1 MSPHAP
7 HAAQA
12 PTQMSDTCCR
22 LMRLMRPARRHRC
35 VTFAVVHACAP
46 TCCRLMRPARPA
58 CRHRCVTLG
67 ASHAPRAPRAPTR
80 MCDTCCRL
88 MRPTRPARRHRCVT
102 LAVASW
108 APRADTQGNITSQT
122 STTSQAYTRARLSLV
137 CIAPMTS
144 QAGFI
149 SQANIHSQ
157 CSPVLLTRTC
167 VFEKAHHRTCW
178 HQLTS

>member
-1 MSPHAP
+1 MLSSHAP
-7 HAAQA
+7 HAPRA
-12 PTQMSDTCCR
+12 PTQMCDICCR
-22 LMRLMRPARRHRC
+22 PCLCSYLLSP
-35 VTFAVVHACAP
+35 
-46 TCCRLMRPARPA
+46 
-58 CRHRCVTLG
+58 
-67 ASHAPRAPRAPTR
+67 HAPRAPRAPTR

-157 CSPVLLTRTC
+157 CSPVLLTRTFIFC
-167 VFEKAHHRTCW
+167 FLFIQKKQKNPHGIC
-178 HQLTS
+178 

>member
-1 MSPHAP
+1 MIRRPPRSTQSRSS
-7 HAAQA
+7 AA
-12 PTQMSDTCCR
+12 SDVYKR
-22 LMRLMRPARRHRC
+22 Q
-35 VTFAVVHACAP
+35 VHACAP
-46 TCCRLMRPARPA
+46 TCCRLMRHACPA

-67 ASHAPRAPRAPTR
+67 ASHALRAPRAPTR

-88 MRPTRPARRHRCVT
+88 MRPTPPARRHTCVT

-108 APRADTQGNITSQT
+108 APRADTQGNIISQT

-149 SQANIHSQ
+149 SQANIHSP
-157 CSPVLLTRTC
+157 CSPILLTRTC
-167 VFEKAHHRTCW
+167 VLKKKTPHGSC
-178 HQLTS
+178 

>member
-22 LMRLMRPARRHRC
+22 IMRLMRPARRHRC

-67 ASHAPRAPRAPTR
+67 ASHAPRAPTR

-88 MRPTRPARRHRCVT
+88 MRPTRPARRRRCVT

-108 APRADTQGNITSQT
+108 APRADTQGNITSH
-122 STTSQAYTRARLSLV
+122 TRT
-137 CIAPMTS
+137 TS

-178 HQLTS
+178 HQFTS

>member
-1 MSPHAP
+1 MHSSTDSDIPRFGVLIFITIDLHIHHHLALSPHAP
-7 HAAQA
+7 HAPHAA
-12 PTQMSDTCCR
+12 TQ
-22 LMRLMRPARRHRC
+22 
-35 VTFAVVHACAP
+35 
-46 TCCRLMRPARPA
+46 
-58 CRHRCVTLG
+58 
-67 ASHAPRAPRAPTR
+67 

-167 VFEKAHHRTCW
+167 VFEKAPHRTCW
-178 HQLTS
+178 HQFTGKLQVTHMCAIFCFVSSSSSSSSSR

>member
-67 ASHAPRAPRAPTR
+67 ASHAPRAPTR

-122 STTSQAYTRARLSLV
+122 STSSQAYTRARLSLV

-167 VFEKAHHRTCW
+167 VSVKAHHRTCW